1 MQNGDLHLSDF
12 WNDDKT
18 WTWFNIDKETR
29 VYDIQVQWRWQNG
42 ATFIVSS
49 VFWSIL
55 KSHSDRKNKSTY
67 QDYLCG
73 SKKKKF
79 WLILMIC
86 ILKTETNVWSFGE
99 RKGKLG
105 MSLTV
110 PQEIGMFSPI
120 FTCTLSKLKLWIHG
134 IHDCFKNEMF
144 VSWYIFIAG
153 KLRES
158 CK

>member
-67 QDYLCG
+67 HDYLCG
-73 SKKKKF
+73 SKKKA
-79 WLILMIC
+79 ILVNIGDMYF
-86 ILKTETNVWSFGE
+86 KTETNVWSLWE

-110 PQEIGMFSPI
+110 SQEIGMFSLTYMHI
-120 FTCTLSKLKLWIHG
+120 IQIKAMNTWH
-134 IHDCFKNEMF
+134 
-144 VSWYIFIAG
+144 SWLF
-153 KLRES
+153 
-158 CK
+158 